1 MKGFM
6 KRAEQVN
13 AVLCGAVFAIVL
25 GVYGWGWELTSAS
38 FGIGASVINIRVLG
52 WLADRLMKQANPGA
66 PVGIFVGKFALLLVI
81 CYWLVVILEVAVI
94 PFVAGLTGA
103 YGSLVL
109 SAVFGLPAEG
119 QEDSQNSGE
128 EG

>member
-6 KRAEQVN
+6 KRAERVN
-13 AVLCGAVFAIVL
+13 AVLCALCFAAVFA
-25 GVYGWGWELTSAS
+25 VYGWGWELASAG
-38 FGIGASVINIRVLG
+38 FGIGASVVNIRVLG
-52 WLADRLMKQANPGA
+52 WLADRLMNQGNPGA

-109 SAVFGLPAEG
+109 SAVFGLPADG
-119 QEDSQNSGE
+119 QEDGQNSGE